1 MALLHRI
8 EDDLR
13 EHSWYEQLFVGT
25 IADVEA
31 YVARWAAF
39 RAAVEALEPAGD
51 ERLTGPIHDS

>member
-13 EHSWYEQLFVGT
+13 DHSWYEQLFVGT

-39 RAAVEALEPAGD
+39 EEAVAIFD
-51 ERLTGPIHDS
+51 ERLTQPVHDS

>member
-13 EHSWYEQLFVGT
+13 EHAWYEQLFVGT

-31 YVARWAAF
+31 YVGRWVAF
-39 RAAVEALEPAGD
+39 QDAVEALEPAGD
-51 ERLTGPIHDS
+51 ERFTGPLHDS

>member
-13 EHSWYEQLFVGT
+13 EHAWYEQLFVGT

-31 YVARWAAF
+31 YVGRWAAF
-39 RAAVEALEPAGD
+39 QAAVEALEPAAA
-51 ERLTGPIHDS
+51 ERFTGPVHDS